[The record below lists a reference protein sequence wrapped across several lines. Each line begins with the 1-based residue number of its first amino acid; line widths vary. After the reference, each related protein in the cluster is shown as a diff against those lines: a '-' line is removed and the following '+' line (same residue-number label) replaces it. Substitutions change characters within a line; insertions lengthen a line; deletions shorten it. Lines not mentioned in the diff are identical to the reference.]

1 MTAPEKEKKGN
12 VRDEIK
18 EYELE
23 IDRMINEGFAG
34 GRIIDIKK
42 KRPKNKEAGNEN
54 A

>member
-1 MTAPEKEKKGN
+1 MTAPEKEKKGTI
-12 VRDEIK
+12 RDEIK

-42 KRPKNKEAGNEN
+42 KRPKDKTEGAEDS
-54 A
+54 